1 MEPGNT
7 PRSAPASGESSN
19 ARGMR
24 WLDGLLVFAL
34 SAAYLTLLP
43 DCFNLFDEGMVADTA
58 ERIYRGEVLYRDIFA
73 YWNPGGFWLCAAI
86 YELAGISVASLRV
99 SLALFGAL
107 AAVGVWLLAR
117 DHCGRP
123 PAILAG
129 LAGPLVLYPLWW
141 MASPH
146 WYSTFFAIAAAVAL
160 RRCIAVPGTSLA
172 AFVTGML
179 CGVTFVVLQPV
190 GVFCFAAIGICL
202 AWDGAWIESWTRA
215 ISRVAVFALGGFVPV
230 AAMYAYFAA
239 HGALDA
245 MVYDTFFWSLE
256 RYAPSAEYGGL
267 FGLDSDL
274 RYRSVRLGLMVL
286 PPGVYVAAI
295 GWVGWRYVRGTV
307 TQRDRRL
314 FALALVGTALLGSNF
329 YYPDLIH
336 LAFAA
341 PPALAV
347 LAALMSRIN
356 ARYPPRF
363 LAHGLS
369 AFLLALLIMSGV
381 SALQRERSRCS
392 VELSTRRG
400 TVSLAKPLALGLEGL
415 VSFLDDRS
423 SEGEP
428 LYVYPVGPGYNF
440 LTGHPNPA
448 PYEMGWPQHGGNF
461 TKDHLARMVAALE
474 QKQVR
479 YVVVLTLFGNVDPSP
494 GDLPFE
500 RYIRDHYH
508 VVESLPLLL
517 IMERNER

>member
-1 MEPGNT
+1 MALGADE
-7 PRSAPASGESSN
+7 ASN
-19 ARGMR
+19 ARGIR

-34 SAAYLTLLP
+34 SAAYLMSLP
-43 DCFNLFDEGMVADTA
+43 DCFNLFDEGCVADAA

-86 YELAGISVASLRV
+86 YKLAGISVASLRV

-117 DHCGRP
+117 DHSGRA

-146 WYSTFFAIAAAVAL
+146 WYSTFLAIAAAVAL
-160 RRCIAVPGTSLA
+160 RRCIAVPAPSLA
-172 AFVTGML
+172 AFLTGML
-179 CGVTFVVLQPV
+179 CGVTFVMLQPV
-190 GVFCFAAIGICL
+190 GVLCFAAIGICL

-215 ISRVAVFALGGFVPV
+215 IPRVAVFALGAFVPV
-230 AAMYAYFAA
+230 AAMYGHFAA

-245 MVYDTFFWSLE
+245 MVYDTFFWSLG
-256 RYAPSAEYGGL
+256 RYGASTEYGDL
-267 FGLDSDL
+267 FWQHADL
-274 RYRSVRLGLMVL
+274 RYRSLQLGLMVL

-295 GWVGWRYVRGTV
+295 GWTGWRYVRGTV

-314 FALALVGTALLGSNF
+314 FALAVVGAALLGSNF

-347 LAALMSRIN
+347 LAALISRIG
-356 ARYPPRF
+356 ASYPPRL

-369 AFLLALLIMSGV
+369 AFLLAVLVMSGV
-381 SALQRERSRCS
+381 SALQHERSRCS
-392 VELSTRRG
+392 VEVSTPRG
-400 TVSLAKPLALGLEGL
+400 TVSLEKSLASGLEGL

-423 SEGEP
+423 SEGEL
-428 LYVYPVGPGYNF
+428 LYVYPAGPGYNF

-448 PYEMGWPQHGGNF
+448 PYEMGWPQSRGTF
-461 TKDHLARMVAALE
+461 ASDHLDGMVEALG

-479 YVVVLTLFGNVDPSP
+479 YVVVLTLFGDVNPSP
-494 GDLPFE
+494 GDLPLE
-500 RYIRDHYH
+500 RYVRDHFH
-508 VVESLPLLL
+508 VVKSLPLLL
-517 IMERNER
+517 IMERNGSTP